1 MTEISNIPTPPH
13 CIADVCMIP
22 IGTSSPSVSKEV
34 AEVQCLIEKSGLTFH
49 MHSAGT
55 TIVVCD
61 RANAEILNLSEEGPW
76 DKVLTVIGQA
86 HTVLHEKGMVRVHSD
101 IRVGS
106 RTDKKETMEGKVAAV
121 NKILT
126 KNK

>member
-1 MTEISNIPTPPH
+1 MGK
-13 CIADVCMIP
+13 

-34 AEVQCLIEKSGLTFH
+34 AEVQRLIEKSGLTFH

-55 TIVVCD
+55 TI
-61 RANAEILNLSEEGPW
+61 EGPW

-86 HTVLHEKGMVRVHSD
+86 HTVLHEKGLVRVHSD

-106 RTDKKETMEGKVAAV
+106 RIDKKETMESKVASV
-121 NKILT
+121 QQILT

>member
-1 MTEISNIPTPPH
+1 MTGLSEIPTPSH

-22 IGTSSPSVSKEV
+22 IGTSSPSVSQEV

-55 TIVVCD
+55 TI
-61 RANAEILNLSEEGPW
+61 EGPW
-76 DKVLTVIGQA
+76 DKVLTLIGQA
-86 HTVLHEKGMVRVHSD
+86 HTVLHDKGLMRVHSD

-106 RTDKKETMEGKVAAV
+106 RTDKKETMEGKVASVQRVLA
-121 NKILT
+121 